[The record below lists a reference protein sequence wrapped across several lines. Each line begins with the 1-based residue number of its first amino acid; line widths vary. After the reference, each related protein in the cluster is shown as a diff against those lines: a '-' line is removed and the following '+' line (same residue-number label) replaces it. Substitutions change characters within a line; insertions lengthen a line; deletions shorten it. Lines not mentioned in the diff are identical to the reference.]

1 MNADEVKIAVNIALA
16 ACPTAASFLD
26 AVTIR
31 GMRAA
36 WLMVLEDLP
45 ADEVNAAL
53 KRYLATTPDKLPSP
67 GRLRQIADEARHGR
81 RRAGGEAWGDVL
93 ALLRPTLARP
103 AFSAHRPPAE
113 CDLADPIAWRAL
125 CAITWG
131 AICAAEVGD
140 ASVRSQF
147 VRLYDALEAG
157 HVEDRS
163 VASLP
168 GVARPALPSG
178 EDPRIE
184 VTRIVGDVAKLLT
197 GGAP

>member
-1 MNADEVKIAVNIALA
+1 MDAEEVRTAVNVALA

-26 AVTIR
+26 ATAIK

-36 WLMVLEDLP
+36 WLMLLGELP

-53 KRYLATTPDKLPSP
+53 KRFLATTPDKIPAP
-67 GRLRQIADEARHGR
+67 GRLREIVDEARHGR

-93 ALLRPTLARP
+93 ALLRPTKARP
-103 AFSAHRPPAE
+103 GFSSHRPPAE
-113 CDLADPIAWRAL
+113 GDLEDPIAWRAL

-131 AICAAEVGD
+131 AVCAAEVGD

-157 HVEDRS
+157 HVEERS
-163 VASLP
+163 VATLP

-178 EDPRIE
+178 DS
-184 VTRIVGDVAKLLT
+184 RIVGDVAKRLT
-197 GGAP
+197 GGAL